1 MTKERST
8 NQKYSQISVGKLTVL
23 LSDWVVNQLTNDFGL
38 DFDVRICSSF
48 IEKKQKVT
56 KTSFYVQLKSTIEP
70 CVPEPYH
77 DLDIDDINLFAN
89 QGIPVVLIKYYE
101 KCDQFYWVII
111 QPYVWDV
118 LDQEDPDW
126 SNKSTKRIKLL
137 HKLENLKELE
147 DQVLTAQKRIARH
160 QVSDL
165 GIGEAIYPTELEK
178 TRNRH
183 REELKAISLDLAS
196 HKTKSGEFDE
206 AKKLFE
212 EVASSPDDD
221 SYKLNAILNL
231 IFQSDSSKIEE
242 HPKILDLTRQGIELA
257 DKISTPNYKHL
268 LKIMRYRLYLVRI
281 DSQLS
286 RVLYAKK
293 YDEREGEG
301 TFLVIYQL
309 DVQALDSIRKSIF
322 LSMGQSILELNK
334 GRYKSELILALAIA
348 VESIIYQIQILGFIN
363 PEIMQAEAKTRAPFI
378 QLFID
383 LLKTETN
390 KDHLQN
396 GYFDLFLYFYWSGD
410 LDLAKEYLEKAKQI
424 AIDEGCTGYVEKC
437 NELLITID
445 EHPDP
450 LAVPPQKESVEEL
463 LISEG
468 KEATRK
474 HLEVMGFDFKN
485 PDKLTKDTILP
496 ALDEMDPTEYLR
508 YCSHFRI
515 SYISP
520 SPLGQSIGLPSLGMK
535 AIWCKYGG
543 GAIGHSLK
551 NMIRHYQSTKCKVCK
566 NRVERSKDWT
576 CKIKYFEEQNAD
588 PEFQQYIDKM
598 VKAMEMQ

>member
-23 LSDWVVNQLTNDFGL
+23 LSDWVLNQLTNDFGL

-48 IEKKQKVT
+48 VEKKQTVT

-101 KCDQFYWVII
+101 KCDQFHWVII
-111 QPYVWDV
+111 QPYVWDI
-118 LDQEDPDW
+118 LDKEDPGW
-126 SNKSTKRIKLL
+126 SNKSTKRIKIP

-147 DQVLTAQKRIARH
+147 NQVLDAQKRIARH

-165 GIGEAIYPTELEK
+165 GIGEAIHPTELEK
-178 TRNRH
+178 FRNRH
-183 REELKAISLDLAS
+183 LEELKAISLDLAS
-196 HKTKSGEFDE
+196 QKTKSGEFDE

-221 SYKLNAILNL
+221 NYKLNAILNL

-242 HPKILDLTRQGIELA
+242 HPEILELTRQGIELA
-257 DKISTPNYKHL
+257 DKISTPNYMHL
-268 LKIMRYRLYLVRI
+268 LKIMRYRVQLVRI

-286 RVLYAKK
+286 RALYAKK
-293 YDEREGEG
+293 YDERDGEG
-301 TFLVIYQL
+301 TFSFIYQL
-309 DVQALDSIRKSIF
+309 DVQALDSIRKSIVI
-322 LSMGQSILELNK
+322 SMGQSISELVK
-334 GRYKSELILALAIA
+334 GRYKSELILALATAI
-348 VESIIYQIQILGFIN
+348 ESIIYQIQILGFIN
-363 PEIMQAEAKTRAPFI
+363 PEIMQAEEKNRAPFI
-378 QLFID
+378 QSFID
-383 LLKTETN
+383 LLKTETD
-390 KDHLQN
+390 KDRLQN
-396 GYFDLFLYFYWSGD
+396 GYFDLFLYFYWSGNVK
-410 LDLAKEYLEKAKQI
+410 LAKEYLEKAKQI
-424 AIDEGCTGYVEKC
+424 AIDAGCTGYVKKC
-437 NELLITID
+437 NELLIMID
-445 EHPDP
+445 EHPNP
-450 LAVPPQKESVEEL
+450 LALPDQKESVEDL
-463 LISEG
+463 VISEG
-468 KEATRK
+468 KEAIRK
-474 HLEVMGFDFKN
+474 HLEVFGCDFKN
-485 PDKLTKDTILP
+485 PDKLTKETILP

-515 SYISP
+515 SFISP

-535 AIWCKYGG
+535 AIWCKYGSG
-543 GAIGHSLK
+543 SIGHSLK
-551 NMIRHYQSTKCKVCK
+551 NMIPHFQSTKCKECK
-566 NRVERSKDWT
+566 NRIERSKEWT

-598 VKAMEMQ
+598 VKAIERP